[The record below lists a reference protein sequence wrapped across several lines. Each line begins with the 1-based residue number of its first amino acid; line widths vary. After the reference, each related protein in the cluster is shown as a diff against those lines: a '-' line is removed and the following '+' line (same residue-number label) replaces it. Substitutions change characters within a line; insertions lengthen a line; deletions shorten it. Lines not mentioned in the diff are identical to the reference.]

1 MSILIGFSVAFCRCE
16 NETPFKAAFELQ
28 VYQHPKFSEVKIG
41 QTTDSAANVCKDE
54 TKQCLQ
60 ENVGVKCNMFD

>member
-28 VYQHPKFSEVKIG
+28 VYQHPKFSE
-41 QTTDSAANVCKDE
+41 ANVCKDE